1 LQNKANLPKAQTNV
15 SFCFRRAYEENDA
28 WAVPKNKAKQ
38 SQFYIFTA
46 ENAESTEERSKLK
59 FSACSA
65 PSAVKNFLD
74 LAALAENWLTDL
86 SP

>member
-1 LQNKANLPKAQTNV
+1 MREKSNWTLGENKP
-15 SFCFRRAYEENDA
+15 
-28 WAVPKNKAKQ
+28 KQ

-46 ENAESTEERSKLK
+46 ENSESTEERSKLK
-59 FSACSA
+59 FSASSA
-65 PSAVKNFLD
+65 SSAVKNFLD